1 MSKQNNK
8 LKILLIGYKSF
19 LQQNLYEYLKKKYLV
34 KKIRFENFK
43 KYKIRDNDTIINFS
57 YNKNF
62 FSKKY
67 NITNDRNYY
76 LAKLLKNTK
85 SNFILISTRQIYK
98 PKINVT
104 ENSVIKPINNYAKNC
119 LYSEKICKK
128 VLRNNLL
135 ILRLANVVGLEI
147 GKKKKP
153 SLMSSI
159 ITGIKKKKI
168 IFDNN
173 FYIYKDLL
181 PVELFC
187 VLLEKLIKS
196 NQKGT
201 LNLGSGI
208 PIKIDFFLSKIIEK
222 KDIQIE
228 VKIKKNFKDNNFSF
242 KTEKLNKIINSK
254 ITKKDLFIY
263 FKRLKKELKK
273 IR

>member
-8 LKILLIGYKSF
+8 LKIFLIGYKSF

-128 VLRNNLL
+128 VLGNNLL
-135 ILRLANVVGLEI
+135 ILRLANVIGFEI

>member
-43 KYKIRDNDTIINFS
+43 KYKIRENDTIINFS

-135 ILRLANVVGLEI
+135 ILRLANVVGFEI
-147 GKKKKP
+147 GKKKK
-153 SLMSSI
+153 
-159 ITGIKKKKI
+159 T
-168 IFDNN
+168 IFNGFN
-173 FYIYKDLL
+173 YYRYK
-181 PVELFC
+181 
-187 VLLEKLIKS
+187 
-196 NQKGT
+196 
-201 LNLGSGI
+201 
-208 PIKIDFFLSKIIEK
+208 EK
-222 KDIQIE
+222 KNYI
-228 VKIKKNFKDNNFSF
+228 
-242 KTEKLNKIINSK
+242 
-254 ITKKDLFIY
+254 
-263 FKRLKKELKK
+263 
-273 IR
+273 

>member
-43 KYKIRDNDTIINFS
+43 KYKIKENDTIINFS

-76 LAKLLKNTK
+76 LAKLLKNSK

-135 ILRLANVVGLEI
+135 ILRLANVVGL
-147 GKKKKP
+147 KLVKKKP

-159 ITGIKKKKI
+159 YVEKKI

-187 VLLEKLIKS
+187 VLFEKLIKS

-208 PIKIDFFLSKIIEK
+208 PIKTDFFLSKIIEK
-222 KDIQIE
+222 KDKNKE

-263 FKRLKKELKK
+263 FKKLKKELKK
-273 IR
+273 IRLKKF